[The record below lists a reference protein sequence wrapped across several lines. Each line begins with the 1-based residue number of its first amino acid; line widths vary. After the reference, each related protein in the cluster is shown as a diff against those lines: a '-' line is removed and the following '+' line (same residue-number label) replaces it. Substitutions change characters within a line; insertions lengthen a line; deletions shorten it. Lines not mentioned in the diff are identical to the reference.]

1 VTAECGECHLPFFD
15 RDCGKEKKKKEILF
29 KRK

>member
-15 RDCGKEKKKKEILF
+15 RDCGKEKKKEILF